1 MEYGVWSME
10 YGVWRK
16 AEGVRRRDN
25 AFKFITL
32 LADKVFIAT
41 IVKFYFFI
49 HWHEKFKNE
58 KSRYSLEYLIF

>member
-1 MEYGVWSME
+1 MEEGGRSKE
-10 YGVWRK
+10 
-16 AEGVRRRDN
+16 EGVRRRDN

-41 IVKFYFFI
+41 IVKFYCFT